1 MAKVTITTEQYKE
14 NLTKAHGEDFELVGG
29 YVDSNTKVRVRHKVC
44 GGIEESLPTPYL
56 KRQNGCKKCAKKIG
70 KKTDGKFKEEVS
82 RLYGDEYTFI
92 DKYVHPRTSIRVRHN
107 VCGDIYLDTPHDFL
121 NGSVCAKCNPKSNS
135 VITKTQINKQKYHD
149 DFVKWVADTYKDD
162 YTVLG
167 YFQGVD
173 VPIVLKHTPC
183 GNTVT
188 PRPSNLRTSG
198 KGCKHCGRKL
208 ASKNKM
214 LTNDEFVRRVYEQVG
229 DEYTF
234 NEPYKRYN
242 AKHSLTHNECGLTY
256 QVTPNQFLDHERRCP
271 NCQSS
276 KGEQK
281 IKKYLDDRG
290 FKYKR
295 EMTFDD
301 LKYVNNLRFDYG
313 VYKDGEL
320 LTLIEFDGLHHVK
333 PVEKWG
339 GEETL
344 KLTQTRDA
352 LKNQYAKDNNI
363 PLLRIPYA
371 KRKHINAILDDWFR
385 QLA

>member
-1 MAKVTITTEQYKE
+1 MSYHNEIVERLY
-14 NLTKAHGEDFELVGG
+14 DLVGEEYTILG
-29 YVDSNTKVRVRHKVC
+29 TVNNSSTKVKIKHNKC
-44 GGIEESLPTPYL
+44 GHQYDVLMSRFFQGNRCKRCASKRAAKTPEQFL
-56 KRQNGCKKCAKKIG
+56 KEV
-70 KKTDGKFKEEVS
+70 TDLV
-82 RLYGDEYTFI
+82 GDEYTFQESYVNAKTKLKVKHNKCGTNYEVTPNNFLRGQRCRNCYI
-92 DKYVHPRTSIRVRHN
+92 NNDKNRLKYTQRQFEEWLIGTFKGEYILV
-107 VCGDIYLDTPHDFL
+107 GDF
-121 NGSVCAKCNPKSNS
+121 K
-135 VITKTQINKQKYHD
+135 
-149 DFVKWVADTYKDD
+149 
-162 YTVLG
+162 
-167 YFQGVD
+167 GVE
-173 VPIVLKHTPC
+173 VPVELIHTPC

-208 ASKNKM
+208 AAKNKM
-214 LTNDEFVRRVYEQVG
+214 LTNEEFVRRVYEQVG

-256 QVTPNQFLDHERRCP
+256 EVTPNQFLDHERRCP

-276 KGEQK
+276 IGEQK

-290 FKYKR
+290 FKYKK

-301 LKYVNNLRFDYG
+301 LKYVNKLRFDYG
-313 VYKDGEL
+313 VFKDGEL

-333 PVEKWG
+333 PIKKWG

-352 LKNQYAKDNNI
+352 IKNQYAKENNI
-363 PLLRIPYA
+363 PLLRIPYT
-371 KRKHINAILDDWFR
+371 KRKHISAILDDWFR

>member
-1 MAKVTITTEQYKE
+1 MSYHNEIVERLY
-14 NLTKAHGEDFELVGG
+14 DLVGDE
-29 YVDSNTKVRVRHKVC
+29 YTILDTVNNSSTKVKIKHNKC
-44 GGIEESLPTPYL
+44 GHQYDVLMSRFFQGNRCKRCASKRAAKTPEQFL
-56 KRQNGCKKCAKKIG
+56 KEV
-70 KKTDGKFKEEVS
+70 TDLV
-82 RLYGDEYTFI
+82 GDEYTFQESYVNAKTKLKVKHNTCGTHYEVTPNNFLRGQRCRNCYI
-92 DKYVHPRTSIRVRHN
+92 KNDKTRLKYTQEQFEEWLIKTFKGEYSLV
-107 VCGDIYLDTPHDFL
+107 GDF
-121 NGSVCAKCNPKSNS
+121 K
-135 VITKTQINKQKYHD
+135 
-149 DFVKWVADTYKDD
+149 
-162 YTVLG
+162 
-167 YFQGVD
+167 GVE
-173 VPIVLKHTPC
+173 VPVELIHTPC

-188 PRPSNLRTSG
+188 PRPSNLKTSG

-214 LTNDEFVRRVYEQVG
+214 LTNEEFVRRVHEQVG
-229 DEYTF
+229 DDYTF

-242 AKHSLTHNECGLTY
+242 AKHSLTHNECGLIY

-290 FKYKR
+290 FKYKK

-301 LKYVNNLRFDYG
+301 LKYVNKLRFDYG

-352 LKNQYAKDNNI
+352 IKNQYAKDNNI
-363 PLLRIPYA
+363 PLLRIPYT
-371 KRKHINAILDDWFR
+371 KRKHISAILDDWFR

>member
-1 MAKVTITTEQYKE
+1 MSYHNEIVERLY
-14 NLTKAHGEDFELVGG
+14 DLVGEEYTILG
-29 YVDSNTKVRVRHKVC
+29 TVNNSSTKVKIKHNKC
-44 GGIEESLPTPYL
+44 GHQYDVLMSRFFQGNRCKRCASKRAAKTPEQFL
-56 KRQNGCKKCAKKIG
+56 KEV
-70 KKTDGKFKEEVS
+70 TDLV
-82 RLYGDEYTFI
+82 GDEYTFQESYVNAKTKLKVKHNKCGTNYEVTPNNFLRGQRCRNCYI
-92 DKYVHPRTSIRVRHN
+92 NNDKNRLKYTQEQFEEWLSVTFKGEYILV
-107 VCGDIYLDTPHDFL
+107 GDF
-121 NGSVCAKCNPKSNS
+121 K
-135 VITKTQINKQKYHD
+135 
-149 DFVKWVADTYKDD
+149 
-162 YTVLG
+162 
-167 YFQGVD
+167 GVE
-173 VPIVLKHTPC
+173 VPVELIHTPC

-188 PRPSNLRTSG
+188 PRPSNLKTSG

-229 DEYTF
+229 DEYIF

-290 FKYKR
+290 FNYKR

-301 LKYVNNLRFDYG
+301 LTYVNKLRFDFG

-344 KLTQTRDA
+344 KLIQTRDA

>member
-1 MAKVTITTEQYKE
+1 MSYHNEIVERLY
-14 NLTKAHGEDFELVGG
+14 DLVGEEYTILG
-29 YVDSNTKVRVRHKVC
+29 TVNNSSTKVKIKHNKC
-44 GGIEESLPTPYL
+44 GHQYDVLMSRFFQGNRCKRCASKRAAKTPEQFL
-56 KRQNGCKKCAKKIG
+56 KEV
-70 KKTDGKFKEEVS
+70 TDLV
-82 RLYGDEYTFI
+82 GDEYTFQESYVNAKTKLKVKHNKCGTNYEVTPNNFLRGQRCRNCYI
-92 DKYVHPRTSIRVRHN
+92 NNDKNRLKYTQEQFEEWLRVTFKGEYIL
-107 VCGDIYLDTPHDFL
+107 VGDF
-121 NGSVCAKCNPKSNS
+121 K
-135 VITKTQINKQKYHD
+135 
-149 DFVKWVADTYKDD
+149 
-162 YTVLG
+162 
-167 YFQGVD
+167 GVE
-173 VPIVLKHTPC
+173 VPVELIHTPC

-290 FKYKR
+290 FKYKK

-301 LKYVNNLRFDYG
+301 LKYVNKLRFDYG
-313 VYKDGEL
+313 VFKDGEL

-333 PVEKWG
+333 PIKKWG

-352 LKNQYAKDNNI
+352 IKNKYAKENNI
-363 PLLRIPYA
+363 PLLRIPYT
-371 KRKHINAILDDWFR
+371 KRKHISAILDDWFR

>member
-1 MAKVTITTEQYKE
+1 MSYHNEIVERLY
-14 NLTKAHGEDFELVGG
+14 DLVGDE
-29 YVDSNTKVRVRHKVC
+29 YTILDTVNNSSTKVKIKHNKC
-44 GGIEESLPTPYL
+44 GHRYDVLMSRFFQGNRCKRCASKRAAKTPEQFL
-56 KRQNGCKKCAKKIG
+56 KEV
-70 KKTDGKFKEEVS
+70 TDLV
-82 RLYGDEYTFI
+82 GDEYTFQESYVNAKTKLKVKHNKCGTNYEVTPNNFLRGQRCRNCYI
-92 DKYVHPRTSIRVRHN
+92 NNDKNRLKYTQEQFEEWLRVTFKGEYIL
-107 VCGDIYLDTPHDFL
+107 VGDF
-121 NGSVCAKCNPKSNS
+121 K
-135 VITKTQINKQKYHD
+135 
-149 DFVKWVADTYKDD
+149 
-162 YTVLG
+162 
-167 YFQGVD
+167 GVE
-173 VPIVLKHTPC
+173 VPVELIHTPC

-290 FKYKR
+290 FKYKK

-301 LKYVNNLRFDYG
+301 LKYVNKLRFDYG
-313 VYKDGEL
+313 VFKDGEL

-333 PVEKWG
+333 PIKKWG

-352 LKNQYAKDNNI
+352 IKNKYAKENNI
-363 PLLRIPYA
+363 PLLRIPYT
-371 KRKHINAILDDWFR
+371 KRKHISAILDDWFR